1 MNTKSTRYEKWFADH
16 NPITPEPVTIE
27 PAPRPKYLVWVA
39 GGEATIGKD
48 GRDAYFNGTMLGMA
62 DLHFVE
68 DTNEPSD
75 FLIAIETPEEGIALM
90 RRIANCMAF
99 GLVELEEDGLYH
111 EWYSEDA
118 ESASEI
124 ISKEEE

>member
-1 MNTKSTRYEKWFADH
+1 MNTKSTSS
-16 NPITPEPVTIE
+16 
-27 PAPRPKYLVWVA
+27 KYMVWVA
-39 GGEATIGKD
+39 GDEATIGKD
-48 GRDAYFNGTMLGMA
+48 GRDAYFNGTPLA
-62 DLHFVE
+62 EANLNLVW
-68 DTNEPSD
+68 DTDEPSI
-75 FLIAIETPEEGIALM
+75 FNIAVETPEEGMALM
-90 RRIANCMAF
+90 RRISHCWGF

>member
-1 MNTKSTRYEKWFADH
+1 MNTKSTSS
-16 NPITPEPVTIE
+16 
-27 PAPRPKYLVWVA
+27 KYLVWVA
-39 GGEATIGKD
+39 GDEATIGKD
-48 GRDAYFNGTMLGMA
+48 GRDAYFNGTPLAGA
-62 DLHFVE
+62 NLNLVW
-68 DTNEPSD
+68 DTDEPSS
-75 FLIAIETPEEGIALM
+75 FNIAVETPEEGIALM

-99 GLVELEEDGLYH
+99 GLVELEEDGMYH